1 MADRPRHF
9 LFSAH
14 VPSNQKQHFLY
25 LPLQPSSRPKATD
38 TLIYNTKEK
47 TMFRSKPL
55 SLLLLLL
62 ITFPVSSQEPPTI
75 DLTDNNIFQRIWDSD
90 ENQFSVSLRTKT
102 GEWENPKADILL
114 DEQVQASGKRTV
126 DLASHPLFYKVNE
139 DKLRD
144 PNRTY
149 VSFIKLLDN
158 YTLRTTDPELTTK
171 EEEAEQQ
178 HFLSRILQTPPMKLA
193 RNHINQTFGENLSE
207 TQFHQVL
214 HRLWFE
220 LYTSRGSIPFCSG
233 FEHVFV
239 GEGKYKPTRNDGLD
253 SLGTV
258 SGYHSWI
265 KFYLDEKNQRTNF
278 HGHNYGSKVHG
289 GSQNPNI
296 VTLQM
301 MNTVTNTQNKL
312 IAQLFKRKSGFFVG
326 PSPECEMAM
335 ATIVF
340 FESLHGKITHKRQVT
355 INGTTYNLVLY
366 RSADAEG
373 IRGNFIRSF
382 YPVFLKQNAE
392 EASDGQ
398 K

>member
-1 MADRPRHF
+1 
-9 LFSAH
+9 
-14 VPSNQKQHFLY
+14 
-25 LPLQPSSRPKATD
+25 
-38 TLIYNTKEK
+38 
-47 TMFRSKPL
+47 MFRSKPL